1 MKGLTMLRR
10 LKNYKY
16 KIIKYKSDLPKP
28 KRNEVFI
35 IPADNRI
42 IDFSPYVGEEKLPAW
57 WTSLPKGKGSLRRC
71 QGTYDYVTQ
80 GFYIP
85 LWTNVT
91 IRPNMSGH
99 HFEINTDSMYGLD
112 FLVEGFGPE
121 TARGCPIE
129 HRKALEQGQ
138 YLKLV
143 SPWRFITPKGTSLMA
158 LPMLFEPDPKFSI
171 FPGIVHTD
179 YYHQINIVIN
189 VHTDKEFTIPAGTPI
204 QHMVPVKRNNNIRK
218 IIWGNESMYRFV
230 ASSGTGEGQLIHRDK
245 SVIYRK
251 LQRRIDSND

>member
-1 MKGLTMLRR
+1 MLRR
-10 LKNYKY
+10 LKNYRY
-16 KIIKYKSDLPKP
+16 KVVQYKSDLPKP
-28 KRNEVFI
+28 KRNEVVI
-35 IPADNRI
+35 VPVDNRI
-42 IDFSPYVGEEKLPAW
+42 IDFSPYVGEDKLPSW

-85 LWTNVT
+85 LWTNITV
-91 IRPNMSGH
+91 RPNMNGH
-99 HFEINTDSMYGLD
+99 HFEVKTDPIDGLNFHVD
-112 FLVEGFGPE
+112 GFGPE

-129 HRKALEQGQ
+129 HTKALEQGQ

-143 SPWRFITPKGTSLMA
+143 SPWRFITQKGTSLMS
-158 LPMLFEPDPKFSI
+158 LPMLFEPDPRFSVV
-171 FPGIVHTD
+171 PGIVHTD

-204 QHMVPVKRNNNIRK
+204 QHMIPVKRNNNTRK

-230 ASSGTGEGQLIHRDK
+230 AASGLGEGQLIHQDK

-251 LQRRIDSND
+251 LQRRMDSDD